1 MDPSLP
7 TVLNS
12 EQRHQLSVALITIDP
27 SLVEPFQDAHSAIHE
42 TQSEKL
48 LHLRHKLQ
56 RMVIKS
62 KVQDMGK
69 INEVFTEVENFPITI
84 PLLKEIKIG
93 KLMKKVTEL
102 KIEPDQ
108 YNIKDRSNELIRKW
122 KFLLD
127 TPTQEG
133 TGEDASPKMVAQGEG
148 ESPQHVAVKH
158 EDINQPLPDE
168 QEVDVKNEEQD
179 RVENNGIKTE
189 RIPAAMEL
197 EKTEDLP
204 IANEDDKHVTEEVVT
219 NGSSPAANNQG
230 VSIQEKEVVHNKS
243 PELMTNAVLS
253 NVASNQEIQ
262 ESNTTLIKTI
272 KNYLAG
278 KDYKFYAAASAT
290 VILAGIGLY
299 FFWTP
304 KSPKPKTHKPSNRP
318 KKKTKRPES
327 AESARDRGTRNREE
341 DAEAEE
347 FEKYSTEQITAL
359 PREKRVTASKL
370 LKDRGNVEFGKKN
383 YQKAIKLYTQAIAF
397 NQDDPIFYSNRAACF
412 YNTNDYLRVID
423 DCNSALEMDPCY
435 VKALNRRAM
444 AYEQTARYEESLH
457 DFTAACIIGEFKNE
471 NATTSIDR
479 LLKKVA
485 SIKAKEII
493 KNRKKHLPSTKFISS
508 YLDTFRKEPIDQD
521 TEANNGLE
529 NTNSIEFSDQDLESN
544 ADDLFDA
551 AERFVRQQRYEEAMN
566 AYEKAINL
574 GCTKMAKALNLRGT
588 FTNLM
593 GDSRSALADFQKALD
608 LKPDYVQLY
617 VKRATI
623 YTEQGNIDEALKEFD
638 KAINIDPSDPD
649 IYYHRGQIH
658 FLHNDFNMAVKDY
671 QRRIEL
677 DPDFVFAYI
686 QLAIAQYK
694 SGSVEDG
701 MKTFQQGLQKFP
713 RSAEMH
719 NYYGELLAE
728 QRRIDEAIEQFDEAN
743 ELQTGN
749 FALPLVNKAML
760 CFHVKGDSA
769 LAEDYCRQALEI
781 EPESDIA
788 NTIMSEI
795 LLARGNLEDA
805 LQCLE
810 KYQEVARTE
819 AELQGLLE
827 YAE

>member
-1 MDPSLP
+1 M
-7 TVLNS
+7 
-12 EQRHQLSVALITIDP
+12 
-27 SLVEPFQDAHSAIHE
+27 
-42 TQSEKL
+42 
-48 LHLRHKLQ
+48 
-56 RMVIKS
+56 
-62 KVQDMGK
+62 
-69 INEVFTEVENFPITI
+69 
-84 PLLKEIKIG
+84 
-93 KLMKKVTEL
+93 
-102 KIEPDQ
+102 
-108 YNIKDRSNELIRKW
+108 SN
-122 KFLLD
+122 
-127 TPTQEG
+127 
-133 TGEDASPKMVAQGEG
+133 V
-148 ESPQHVAVKH
+148 
-158 EDINQPLPDE
+158 
-168 QEVDVKNEEQD
+168 
-179 RVENNGIKTE
+179 
-189 RIPAAMEL
+189 
-197 EKTEDLP
+197 
-204 IANEDDKHVTEEVVT
+204 
-219 NGSSPAANNQG
+219 SS
-230 VSIQEKEVVHNKS
+230 
-243 PELMTNAVLS
+243 S

-262 ESNTTLIKTI
+262 ESNITLIKTI
-272 KNYLAG
+272 KNYLAS
-278 KDYKFYAAASAT
+278 KDYKFYVAASAT

-299 FFWTP
+299 YFWTP
-304 KSPKPKTHKPSNRP
+304 KPPKSRTHKPSNRP
-318 KKKTKRPES
+318 RKPRNSKQTES
-327 AESARDRGTRNREE
+327 TEPDSHFARDRRNREE

-370 LKDRGNVEFGKKN
+370 LKDRGNIAFGQKN

-397 NQDDPIFYSNRAACF
+397 NQDDPIFYSNRAACY
-412 YNTNDYLRVID
+412 YNINEYLRVID

-471 NATTSIDR
+471 NATASIDR
-479 LLKKVA
+479 LLKTVA

-493 KNRKKHLPSTKFISS
+493 KYSTI
-508 YLDTFRKEPIDQD
+508 EPVDQNA
-521 TEANNGLE
+521 EANSGSE
-529 NTNSIEFSDQDLESN
+529 NTNSAQVSDIESEN
-544 ADDLFDA
+544 HADNLFDA

-566 AYEKAINL
+566 AYGKAINL

-593 GDSRSALADFQKALD
+593 GDSRSALADFQRALD

-623 YTEQGNIDEALKEFD
+623 YMEQDDVDEAWKEFD
-638 KAINIDPSDPD
+638 KAIKIDPKDPD

-658 FLHNDFNMAVKDY
+658 FLHNNFDMAVKDY

-694 SGSVEDG
+694 NGSVENG
-701 MKTFQQGLQKFP
+701 MKTFQLGLQKFP
-713 RSAEMH
+713 KSAEMH
-719 NYYGELLAE
+719 NYYGELLAD
-728 QRRIDEAIEQFDEAN
+728 QRRIDEAIEQFDKAN
-743 ELQTGN
+743 ELQTGS

-760 CFHVKGDSA
+760 YFHVKGDSN
-769 LAEDYCRQALEI
+769 LAEDYCRKALEI

-788 NTIMSEI
+788 NTIMCEI